1 VTGGVTG
8 QRVEASLDRRVVDG
22 DELAVLVRYGA
33 CTGPNADPDWFLPE
47 AGAADVR
54 RAQRVCSGCPV
65 RERCRRWATAHDEHG
80 VWGGEEHHPGG
91 GRSDPELRDAARRL
105 FAEGEDHRQVAAL
118 LGISTQRAIGF
129 GVAWRRQQRRTA

>member
-33 CTGPNADPDWFLPE
+33 CTGPGVDPDWFLPE
-47 AGAADVR
+47 ANAADVR
-54 RAQRVCSGCPV
+54 RAQRVCAGCPV

-80 VWGGEEHHPGG
+80 VWGGEKHRCCEVP
-91 GRSDPELRDAARRL
+91 DPAVRETARRL
-105 FAEGEDHRQVAAL
+105 FAEGKDHRQVAGL
-118 LGISTQRAIGF
+118 LGISVQRAIGF
-129 GVAWRRQQRRTA
+129 GVAWRRQ